1 MMNNIKVK
9 KIYRSKRRTF
19 GLEVTSQGELIV
31 RAPLVVPESK
41 IFNFINSKRAWILVK
56 QKFIKER
63 LKKATNRKFVEGEE
77 ILFLGKAYRLK
88 ISNKD
93 TIALSEYLEFP
104 RTFLKSPKKHLAEW
118 YRVSAQKVIS
128 ERCAY
133 YSRKMGLKYNN
144 IKINSAMKRLGSC
157 GPRNSLNFSWL
168 LMLSPQRVID
178 YVVVHELCHL
188 EIKNHSAEF
197 WNKVKTCLPNYLEQ
211 KKWLKLNSSKL
222 IGY

>member
-1 MMNNIKVK
+1 MKNIKVK
-9 KIYRSKRRTF
+9 KIYRSKRRTI

-41 IFNFINSKRAWILVK
+41 IFDFVNLKRTWILVK

-63 LKKATNRKFVEGEE
+63 LKKVTNRKFVDGEE

-88 ISNKD
+88 ISNND
-93 TIALSEYLEFP
+93 SIVLSEYLEFP
-104 RTFLKSPKKHLAEW
+104 RTYLKSPKKHLVEW
-118 YRVSAQKVIS
+118 YRISARNIIS
-128 ERCAY
+128 ERCEY
-133 YSRKMGLKYNN
+133 YSGKMGLKYNS
-144 IKINSAMKRLGSC
+144 IKINNAMKRLGSC

-168 LMLSPQRVID
+168 LMLLPQRVVD

-188 EIKNHSAEF
+188 EVKNHSDEF

-211 KKWLKLNSSKL
+211 KKWLKINSSKL
-222 IGY
+222 I